1 MFNSLASQ
9 IPGPI
14 FCTPASLGHA
24 SVTGMS
30 IGNLQKI
37 LLHDIHNLLCDLI
50 LKHESTS
57 PEFVWGSQ
65 CSLLGSKIHYLGQEK
80 SNSLHGSTQV
90 VNIHYLGQTHN
101 LGQNRVMTVCLY
113 DLYRGSELC
122 KNCRIS
128 SHQILTGKIDRSRLE
143 IALEIMNHQ

>member
-57 PEFVWGSQ
+57 PEFVWGFQ
-65 CSLLGSKIHYLGQEK
+65 CSLLGSKIHHLGQEK

-90 VNIHYLGQTHN
+90 VNIHYLGQIHN
-101 LGQNRVMTVCLY
+101 LGQNITTMFILRALRFICGQHLDIIGPSEAMA
-113 DLYRGSELC
+113 DLMAR
-122 KNCRIS
+122 
-128 SHQILTGKIDRSRLE
+128 
-143 IALEIMNHQ
+143 

>member
-1 MFNSLASQ
+1 MKFLCLIFQ
-9 IPGPI
+9 PVRYPGQFFVLLP
-14 FCTPASLGHA
+14 A

-57 PEFVWGSQ
+57 PEFIWGFQ
-65 CSLLGSKIHYLGQEK
+65 CSLLGSKIHYLGQGK

-90 VNIHYLGQTHN
+90 VNIHYLGQIHN
-101 LGQNRVMTVCLY
+101 LGQN
-113 DLYRGSELC
+113 
-122 KNCRIS
+122 IS
-128 SHQILTGKIDRSRLE
+128 AILTSDTLPQSSNTGVTSDKKSSS
-143 IALEIMNHQ
+143 

>member
-1 MFNSLASQ
+1 
-9 IPGPI
+9 
-14 FCTPASLGHA
+14 
-24 SVTGMS
+24 MS

-57 PEFVWGSQ
+57 PEFIWGFQ

-90 VNIHYLGQTHN
+90 VNIHYLGQIHN
-101 LGQNRVMTVCLY
+101 LGQNSTASLVKTAIPSDSKSRLWF
-113 DLYRGSELC
+113 E
-122 KNCRIS
+122 IEA
-128 SHQILTGKIDRSRLE
+128 DRSNSSFVTPSFVCWRKGTEGNFDLKR
-143 IALEIMNHQ
+143 ILQYH